1 MERNHIQ
8 QICLLEDTL
17 YEKIKDYNRL
27 FTFIDSRRT
36 THMIFLKN
44 RNNPPPTAPKSITAY
59 LKFHF
64 GVLVVYKYSCS

>member
-17 YEKIKDYNRL
+17 YENIKDYNRL

-36 THMIFLKN
+36 THMIFFEK
-44 RNNPPPTAPKSITAY
+44 PQ
-59 LKFHF
+59 
-64 GVLVVYKYSCS
+64 